1 MILEAPPRLP
11 AISGHVPAGPGGPAA
26 LSGAERLL
34 WEATERALRQP
45 KDRMALV
52 LHLSRLLPP
61 APRAHHIRVA
71 RVLLQDSASRFGGQ
85 VFTMRNQDLVLLC
98 TRSGHV
104 QQGASRASLVQT
116 SEPPPAGP
124 AAEAMPAPETLPGTL
139 ARLFSADVPDD
150 GRLTSLWELDRD
162 ASALL
167 AYAAACAA
175 MPEYPTAAE
184 EAPEGLLSL
193 TALQQI
199 LARAPLSELMVQQTG
214 MLLGGDRGRSLAERL
229 VPAFRD
235 LELSLSALNL
245 RPLVAQATGDP
256 FLFRHLAS
264 GLDAGLIQLLSDDLA
279 AKGRLTRPAV
289 EAGLPI
295 HMDLGLEAILSPAFA
310 RLSRQ
315 AAESG
320 VRFGAA
326 VSVMQA
332 CADLDLM
339 EHARRVLQLTGGAL
353 ILNRVDPAALA
364 IITPAAL
371 QPDLL
376 KLMWSPVLLG
386 DGGHEPARNRGGVL
400 AGFDPA
406 RTVLQGVDSQLALAW
421 GQARGITLFQGPFL
435 DQAQA
440 ASRMARCHSASA
452 CTLRQCCTR
461 GSAVGMPG
469 RAGCGNPALLDSG
482 FGLTR

>member
-1 MILEAPPRLP
+1 MIIDAAPRL
-11 AISGHVPAGPGGPAA
+11 SSTLGHGLAAAGAA
-26 LSGAERLL
+26 SLSGAERLL
-34 WEATERALRQP
+34 WEASERALRQP
-45 KDRMALV
+45 KDRLVLV
-52 LHLSRLLPP
+52 LHLSRLVPP

-85 VFTMRNQDLVLLC
+85 VFAMRNQDLVLLC
-98 TRSGHV
+98 TRAGHG
-104 QQGASRASLVQT
+104 QQRAVRATDTPLPGFPPVGP
-116 SEPPPAGP
+116 SEGV
-124 AAEAMPAPETLPGTL
+124 PAPEALPGTL

-150 GRLTSLWELDRD
+150 GRLTSLWELERD
-162 ASALL
+162 APALL
-167 AYAAACAA
+167 AYVAACAA
-175 MPEYPTAAE
+175 TTDIADTTEDSSD
-184 EAPEGLLSL
+184 GVLSL

-214 MLLGGDRGRSLAERL
+214 MSLSGDRGRTLAERL
-229 VPAFRD
+229 TPAFRE

-245 RPLVAQATGDP
+245 RPLVMQATGDP

-264 GLDAGLIQLLSDDLA
+264 GLDAGIIQLLSDDLA
-279 AKGRLTRPAV
+279 VGGRLTRPAV

-315 AAESG
+315 AAMSG
-320 VRFGAA
+320 IRFGAA

-339 EHARRVLQLTGGAL
+339 EHARRVLKLTGGAL

-364 IITPAAL
+364 IISPAAL
-371 QPDLL
+371 EPDLL
-376 KLMWSPVLLG
+376 KLVWSPVLLG
-386 DGGHEPARNRGGVL
+386 DVGHEPKRGRAGVL

-406 RTVLQGVDSQLALAW
+406 RTVLQGVDSELALAW
-421 GQARGITLFQGPFL
+421 GQARGITLFQGAFL

-440 ASRMARCHSASA
+440 ASRMTRCHSASA
-452 CTLRQCCTR
+452 CTLRQCCSR
-461 GSAVGMPG
+461 GSAVGTPG

-482 FGLTR
+482 FGLMR